1 MRKGRS
7 QWIRRMLVLV
17 HETPGRMRLLSAAA
31 KGYPARAAMLAAQ
44 AHSLPGVVGAS
55 ANPLTGSLV
64 IRYDAAPQRRGE
76 LLRAL
81 GARIPAPPES
91 GAERMRAWLE
101 PIVELLAERLAECV
115 LRVAIAAM
123 I

>member
-55 ANPLTGSLV
+55 ANPLTGSLI
-64 IRYDAAPQRRGE
+64 IRYDGGSHRRGE

-81 GARIPAPPES
+81 GARIPAPSERS
-91 GAERMRAWLE
+91 AERARAWFD
-101 PIVELLAERLAECV
+101 PIIDLLAERLAECV